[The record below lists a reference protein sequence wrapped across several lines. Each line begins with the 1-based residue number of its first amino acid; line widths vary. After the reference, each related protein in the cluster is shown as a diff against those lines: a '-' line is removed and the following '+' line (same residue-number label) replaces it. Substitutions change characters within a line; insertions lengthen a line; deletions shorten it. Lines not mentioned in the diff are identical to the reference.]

1 MKYEGPVERSPEEIL
16 DLLGRTD
23 VAPSDRVDLVL
34 SALFYGESVEFGG
47 DVLLKEFS
55 EAKYKE
61 KIYLKNLFNTFYGM
75 QKTIYRIDE
84 SISLL
89 RAYKEELPEG
99 ALEIDETIEELVELK
114 TLFTQRRHG
123 HN

>member
-1 MKYEGPVERSPEEIL
+1 
-16 DLLGRTD
+16 
-23 VAPSDRVDLVL
+23 
-34 SALFYGESVEFGG
+34 
-47 DVLLKEFS
+47 
-55 EAKYKE
+55 
-61 KIYLKNLFNTFYGM
+61 M